1 MKLRIKRILIL
12 AALILPLALQA
23 QTKLTDALINEFS
36 EKAAERFQLKNDPI
50 LVFITDQM
58 SRSGAGGLEVDKTMV
73 ELKKDPAA
81 LDAAL
86 KYLYQY
92 SDCNRQTLIANLRS
106 MNFPSNSTFALATYT
121 VNKFKGEAKEL
132 IEEKATLAKTGQIG
146 ATPTA
151 PVVQAAAPAA
161 APATGNAAS
170 TSASAAAA
178 TTAPATT
185 TTTAAAA
192 APAVAPAQPAPAEDP
207 YDWDVRNIFPIT
219 SQDQLIAK
227 YGQGNVA
234 TRDVYDLEGNNLGQG
249 YIVFPDTDNEMELF
263 LDGDK
268 GKVITFTRENSKWKS
283 PFGIKV
289 GDPLEKIVK
298 VNGRNFRLNGF
309 EWVNSGMVDS
319 WEGGA
324 MDGKGVTL
332 VFKAVNSGD
341 PKLYDQ
347 VTGDKKVKTDQSVL
361 KKLGVVVEKVSF
373 KTTPPQP

>member
-12 AALILPLALQA
+12 AALILPQALQA

-92 SDCNRQTLIANLRS
+92 SDCNRQQLIANLRS
-106 MNFPSNSTFALATYT
+106 MNFASNSVFALATYT
-121 VNKFKGEAKEL
+121 VNKFKGEAKDL

-151 PVVQAAAPAA
+151 PVVQAAPAATAPAA
-161 APATGNAAS
+161 GNTISTGAS
-170 TSASAAAA
+170 TAAA
-178 TTAPATT
+178 TTSATA
-185 TTTAAAA
+185 TTTAAT
-192 APAVAPAQPAPAEDP
+192 PAQPAPAEDP

-219 SQDQLIAK
+219 SQEQLVAK
-227 YGQGNVA
+227 YGQENVV

-249 YIVFPDTDNEMELF
+249 YIIFPDTDNEMELF
-263 LDGDK
+263 LDENK

-309 EWVNSGMVDS
+309 EWVNSGMVYS
-319 WEGGA
+319 WDGGA
-324 MDGKGVTL
+324 MDGKGVSL
-332 VFKAVNSGD
+332 VFKAFNSGD

-361 KKLGVVVEKVSF
+361 KKLGVTVEKVSF

>member
-12 AALILPLALQA
+12 AALIFPIASQA
-23 QTKLTDALINEFS
+23 QTKLTEALVNEFS

-58 SRSGAGGLEVDKTMV
+58 SRSGAGGLEIDKTMV

-92 SDCNRQTLIANLRS
+92 SDCNRQQLIANLRS
-106 MNFPSNSTFALATYT
+106 MNFSSNSVFALATYT

-132 IEEKATLAKTGQIG
+132 TEEKATLAKTGQIG

-151 PVVQAAAPAA
+151 PVVQAAPPAAAPAAGNSAGTTASATATTAAPATATTTTAAAPAA
-161 APATGNAAS
+161 APAA
-170 TSASAAAA
+170 
-178 TTAPATT
+178 
-185 TTTAAAA
+185 
-192 APAVAPAQPAPAEDP
+192 PAPAEDP
-207 YDWDVRNIFPIT
+207 YDWDVRNIFPLN
-219 SQDQLIAK
+219 SQDQLVAK
-227 YGQGNVA
+227 YGQGNVV

-249 YIVFPDTDNEMELF
+249 YIVFPDTDNEMEIF
-263 LDGDK
+263 LAGDQS
-268 GKVITFTRENSKWKS
+268 KVITFTHENSKWKS

-298 VNGRNFRLNGF
+298 INGRHFRLNGF

-332 VFKAVNSGD
+332 VFKAINSGD

-373 KTTPPQP
+373 KTTPAQP

>member
-12 AALILPLALQA
+12 AALIFPLASQA
-23 QTKLTDALINEFS
+23 QTKLNDALATEFS

-58 SRSGAGGLEVDKTMV
+58 SRSGAGGLEIDKTMV

-81 LDAAL
+81 LDASL

-92 SDCNRQTLIANLRS
+92 SDCNRQQLIANLRS
-106 MNFPSNSTFALATYT
+106 MGLPTNSVFPLATYT
-121 VNKFKGEAKEL
+121 VNKFKGEAKAL
-132 IEEKATLAKTGQIG
+132 QEEKATLAKTGEIG
-146 ATPTA
+146 PTPTA
-151 PVVQAAAPAA
+151 PVVQAT
-161 APATGNAAS
+161 APATAAQANNNAANTAS
-170 TSASAAAA
+170 SAATAPA
-178 TTAPATT
+178 TATATAPATT
-185 TTTAAAA
+185 TPAAA
-192 APAVAPAQPAPAEDP
+192 AQPAPAEDP

-219 SQDQLIAK
+219 GQDQLIAK
-227 YGQGNVA
+227 YGKENVVA
-234 TRDVYDLEGNNLGQG
+234 RNVSDLEGNDLGPG
-249 YIVFPDTDNEMELF
+249 FVVFPDTDNEMELF
-263 LDGDK
+263 LDADK
-268 GKVITFTRENSKWKS
+268 GKVITFTREHSKWKS

-298 VNGRNFRLNGF
+298 INGRNFRLNGF
-309 EWVNSGMVDS
+309 DWVNSGMVDS

-347 VTGDKKVKTDQSVL
+347 VTGDKKVKTDHSAL

-373 KTTPPQP
+373 KTTAPLP

>member
-1 MKLRIKRILIL
+1 MKLRIRRILIL
-12 AALILPLALQA
+12 AALILPLASQA
-23 QTKLTDALINEFS
+23 QTKLNESLANEFS

-58 SRSGAGGLEVDKTMV
+58 SRSGAGGLEIDKTMA

-81 LDAAL
+81 LDASL

-92 SDCNRQTLIANLRS
+92 SDCNRQQLIANLRS
-106 MNFPSNSTFALATYT
+106 MGLPTNSVFPLATYT

-132 IEEKATLAKTGQIG
+132 LEEKATLAKTGQIG

-151 PVVQAAAPAA
+151 PVVQPAAPAA
-161 APATGNAAS
+161 APASGNTANTAS
-170 TSASAAAA
+170 PA
-178 TTAPATT
+178 TTATATATATT
-185 TTTAAAA
+185 TPAAT
-192 APAVAPAQPAPAEDP
+192 APAAAPAQPAPAEDP
-207 YDWDVRNIFPIT
+207 YDWDVRNIFPVT

-227 YGQGNVA
+227 YGKENVTA
-234 TRDVYDLEGNNLGQG
+234 RNVSDLEGNDLGPG
-249 YIVFPDTDNEMELF
+249 YVIFPDTDNEMELF
-263 LDGDK
+263 LDADK
-268 GKVITFTRENSKWKS
+268 GKVITFTKEHSKWKS

-298 VNGRNFRLNGF
+298 INGRNFRLNGF
-309 EWVNSGMVDS
+309 DWVNSGMVDS

-332 VFKAVNSGD
+332 VFKALNSGD

-347 VTGDKKVKTDQSVL
+347 VTGDKKVKTDHSAL

-373 KTTPPQP
+373 KTTAPLP

>member
-12 AALILPLALQA
+12 AAIILPLALQA
-23 QTKLTDALINEFS
+23 QTKLPEALANEFS

-92 SDCNRQTLIANLRS
+92 SDCNRQQLIANLRS
-106 MNFPSNSTFALATYT
+106 MNFSSNSSFAVATYT

-132 IEEKATLAKTGQIG
+132 IEEKSTLAKTGQIG

-151 PVVQAAAPAA
+151 PVVHAA
-161 APATGNAAS
+161 APATTPAAS
-170 TSASAAAA
+170 STATATSPAAN

-185 TTTAAAA
+185 TTAA
-192 APAVAPAQPAPAEDP
+192 APAATPPPAAPAEDP

-234 TRDVYDLEGNNLGQG
+234 ARDVYDLEGNNLGQG

-263 LDGDK
+263 LAGDQSK
-268 GKVITFTRENSKWKS
+268 IITFTKENSKWKS

-324 MDGKGVTL
+324 MDNKGVTL

-341 PKLYDQ
+341 PKMYDQ
-347 VTGDKKVKTDQSVL
+347 VTGDKKVKTDQSIL